1 MLCALWAT
9 LSTVASILA
18 CSGFYLPY
26 WIQVREDFP
35 SFSFLTEATGGS
47 RIDDRSIDRSIV
59 ARKLIALPPSIDWRT
74 VERWPSFSPPF
85 EIYARGSKSNTHT
98 CLDTTTCRRR
108 LECIVESAIL
118 IATRDRSAHIS
129 FPTSFAHRAHSLH

>member
-47 RIDDRSIDRSIV
+47 RIDDRSIDRCPKIDRLATIDRLANGGTLAFFLLPLKFTRADRNRIRIRV
-59 ARKLIALPPSIDWRT
+59 LIR
-74 VERWPSFSPPF
+74 R
-85 EIYARGSKSNTHT
+85 R
-98 CLDTTTCRRR
+98 RRR

-129 FPTSFAHRAHSLH
+129 FPSSFAHRAHSLH